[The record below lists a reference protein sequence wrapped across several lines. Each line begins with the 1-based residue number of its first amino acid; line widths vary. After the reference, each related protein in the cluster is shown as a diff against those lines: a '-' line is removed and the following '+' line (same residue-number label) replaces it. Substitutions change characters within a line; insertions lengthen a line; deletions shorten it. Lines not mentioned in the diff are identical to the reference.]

1 MFNFKRKTD
10 WINGLNTGLIGRNE
24 TVTLWV
30 LPHGALCEVGKHD
43 TVPFLRNGVYNAL
56 GAPIAEMLLDSGV
69 EGRIIVCNEKQLPQG
84 MSHWLTWWLSQV
96 PFEEQIRLWSLK
108 ITTFGK
114 QPTKAL
120 PFQTETISP
129 MRIESGAALSMIS
142 AKSRASSVS
151 QFIIERDN
159 GETYRL
165 EPHRSI
171 TAKVLDVT
179 PHGFVLLANQGGVF
193 ATHHVHRSVHREL
206 LRNGLKP
213 EDLIGTDVTVHYTMF
228 TQGSRLNNF
237 KSPVVSRA
245 NSVGQVDTT
254 EDDDW
259 ATPVVDTS
267 KPLFQAPAWAQC
279 SGMLT
284 LRHCLDAHTTIDNE
298 KTTIM
303 AHDAT
308 DPNRLLFRFVKGAV
322 PGHYVAQMAD
332 VDGQLEDWTFEPHAT
347 ADILNPDRFVEAM
360 ERQLYF
366 ATGLSIR
373 GLGLCYTDRMRQ
385 LETA

>member
-10 WINGLNTGLIGRNE
+10 WIDGLNSNRIGRNE
-24 TVTLWV
+24 RVKLWV
-30 LPHGALCEVGKHD
+30 LPHGALCEVGEHD
-43 TVPFLRNGVYNAL
+43 GVPYLRNGIYNAI
-56 GAPIAEMLLDSGV
+56 GAPIAKMLLDSGV
-69 EGRIIVCNEKQLPQG
+69 SGRIIICNDKQLPQG

-96 PFEEQIRLWSLK
+96 PYQEQIRLWSLK
-108 ITTFGK
+108 ITTFGN
-114 QPTKAL
+114 QPTKML

-129 MRIESGAALSMIS
+129 MSIEAGAALSMIS

-151 QFIIERDN
+151 QFIIVREN
-159 GETYRL
+159 GESYRL

-171 TAKVLDVT
+171 EAKVIDVT
-179 PHGFVLLANQGGVF
+179 PHGFVLRSNQGGVF
-193 ATHHVHRSVHREL
+193 ATHHVHRSFHREL

-213 EDLIGTDVTVHYTMF
+213 EDLIGTDLTVHYTMF

-245 NSVGQVDTT
+245 NSLGVVGNT
-254 EDDDW
+254 EDDVWLAD
-259 ATPVVDTS
+259 TVDTS
-267 KPLFQAPAWAQC
+267 TPLFQAPAWAQC

-284 LRHCLDAHTTIDNE
+284 LRHCLDARTTINNE
-298 KTTIM
+298 KTTIT

-332 VDGQLEDWTFEPHAT
+332 VDGQLEDWTFEPYAS

-373 GLGLCYTDRMRQ
+373 SLGLCYTDRMRQ